1 MSKPGFWRTGTNK
14 EIALPDM
21 EEGYLKNVLRYVRKK
36 VVEDCDALAR
46 PLASAYWENKLV
58 ELGNEA
64 QSRGLFTMNGYP
76 PGADMT
82 INQLKEVILI
92 WQNDWNTRNR
102 RRYTGHR
109 TAPGLQRVVINHS
122 LYFDIPNPASGWIG
136 LADMAALGWRP
147 ANLIVTATLAAEEPK
162 LAEKLVP
169 LVEKKRGFRD
179 YESQTGF

>member
-102 RRYTGHR
+102 RRYTG
-109 TAPGLQRVVINHS
+109 
-122 LYFDIPNPASGWIG
+122 
-136 LADMAALGWRP
+136 P

-169 LVEKKRGFRD
+169 LVEKREDSGIMNRRLDFD
-179 YESQTGF
+179 L

>member
-64 QSRGLFTMNGYP
+64 QSLGLFTMNGYP

-102 RRYTGHR
+102 RRYTG
-109 TAPGLQRVVINHS
+109 
-122 LYFDIPNPASGWIG
+122 
-136 LADMAALGWRP
+136 P